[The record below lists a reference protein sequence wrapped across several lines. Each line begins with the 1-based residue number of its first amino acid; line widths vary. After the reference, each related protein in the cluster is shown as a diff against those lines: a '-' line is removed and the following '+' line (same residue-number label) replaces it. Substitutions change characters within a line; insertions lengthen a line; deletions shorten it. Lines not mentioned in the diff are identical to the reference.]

1 MPKVNENWVKEQ
13 FAKANVSL
21 PVGTAVLEILKT
33 WDGLTLTHEESE
45 KVLTILSKVAL
56 NYSLVEP
63 VSNAVWVPAQ
73 PGFIKVGD
81 RVRVMFNAFTGDAGT
96 LHNGREGIIVAIR
109 SGDVI
114 VTTDDEVEPKLE
126 GVHYSPYKL
135 EKRVQ

>member
-1 MPKVNENWVKEQ
+1 MPKVNEKWVKEQ
-13 FAKANVSL
+13 FDKANVQL
-21 PVGTAVLEILKT
+21 GVGMAVLELLKT

-45 KVLTILSKVAL
+45 KALAILSKVAM
-56 NYSLVEP
+56 NYSLVELEP
-63 VSNAVWVPAQ
+63 NAVWVAAQ

-81 RVRVMFNAFTGDAGT
+81 RVRVSFNAFSGDAGT

-114 VTTDDEVEPKLE
+114 VTTDDDVEPKLE